1 MADYTKTL
9 KMWQQAA
16 SATPECLSLE
26 VLEQM
31 VEGAPANT
39 KAAAHLANCAHCQ
52 TELSMLKSFVSSVP
66 SPNEGA
72 AVAWIATQLQ
82 RQQVSSSA
90 KQPARRASFWQSFFR
105 LPYLAGAATL
115 AIVATLGVSL
125 YHSAHSGYPP
135 KISDGSSIGVYRG
148 GLHLLAPIGDL
159 DQAPQTLRWEA
170 YPGAASYKVEL
181 TDAAKNVLA
190 SATSTQATLTVTPEM
205 KSNMHPGKPLEWK
218 VTALD
223 ASGRAIADSSGG
235 HFKIK

>member
-1 MADYTKTL
+1 MADHTKTL

-16 SATPECLSLE
+16 AATPECLSLE

-31 VEGAPANT
+31 TEGAPANT

-52 TELSMLKSFVSSVP
+52 TELSMLKSFESSQP
-66 SPNEGA
+66 SANEGA
-72 AVAWIATQLQ
+72 AVAWIAAQLQ

-90 KQPARRASFWQSFFR
+90 KQPTARASFWQSFFR

-115 AIVATLGVSL
+115 VIVASLGVSL

-135 KISDGSSIGVYRG
+135 KINDAGSIGVYRG

-159 DQAPQTLRWEA
+159 DKAPQTLQWEA
-170 YPGAASYKVEL
+170 YPGATSYTVEL
-181 TDAAKNVLA
+181 TDVAKTVLA
-190 SATSTQATLTVTPEM
+190 SATSTQTTFAVTPQMKTEM
-205 KSNMHPGKPLEWK
+205 HSGKPLFWK
-218 VTALD
+218 VTALN
-223 ASGRAIADSSGG
+223 ASGKAIADSTGG

>member
-1 MADYTKTL
+1 MADHTKTL

-16 SATPECLSLE
+16 SATPECLPLE

-31 VEGAPANT
+31 IEGAPANT
-39 KAAAHLANCAHCQ
+39 KAVAHLNTCAHCQ
-52 TELSMLKSFVSSVP
+52 TELSMLKSFESSVP

-90 KQPARRASFWQSFFR
+90 KQPVGRVSFWQSFFR
-105 LPYLAGAATL
+105 LPYLVGAATL
-115 AIVATLGVSL
+115 AIVASLGVSL

-135 KISDGSSIGVYRG
+135 KINDGGSIGVYRG
-148 GLHLLAPIGDL
+148 GLHLLAPMGDL

-170 YPGAASYKVEL
+170 YPGASSYTVEL
-181 TDAAKNVLA
+181 TDVTKTLLA
-190 SATSTQATLTVTPEM
+190 SATSTQTTLTVTPEM
-205 KSNMHPGKPLEWK
+205 KTSMHPGKPLFWK
-218 VTALD
+218 VTALN
-223 ASGRAIADSSGG
+223 ASGKAIADSTGG